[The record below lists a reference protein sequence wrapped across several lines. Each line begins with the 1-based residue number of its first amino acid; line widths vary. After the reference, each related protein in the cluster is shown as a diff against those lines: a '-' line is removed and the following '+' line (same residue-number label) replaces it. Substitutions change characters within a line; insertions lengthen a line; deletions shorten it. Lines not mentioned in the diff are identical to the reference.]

1 MSPLVQ
7 RAFDIGMVQVPE
19 EIEALASF
27 VAELKPRNVLEIGTW
42 KGGTFYLWCSLSDRR
57 GLKISIDLPGGAF
70 GGDRLTP
77 GDLERRRVARR
88 EFQYAYAISGDSHSE
103 PVHRQVKDFLAG
115 EHLDFLFVDGD
126 HTYEGVTQD
135 FLMYKDFVS
144 PSGWIAFHDINDSD
158 WHRANN
164 VGVAKLWGELK
175 GRKLEFNS
183 HQHWAGI
190 GLIQGG
196 EL

>member
-1 MSPLVQ
+1 
-7 RAFDIGMVQVPE
+7 MVQVPE

-42 KGGTFYLWCSLSDRR
+42 KGGTFYLWCALSDPR

-77 GDLERRRVARR
+77 EDIRKRDDLRFPTGFDSRQT
-88 EFQYAYAISGDSHSE
+88 QYAYLISGDSHALR
-103 PVHRQVKDFLAG
+103 VRNRAADLLAG
-115 EHLDFLFVDGD
+115 EKLDFLFIDGD
-126 HTYEGVTQD
+126 HTYEGVKQD
-135 FLMYKDFVS
+135 FLMYSPFVS
-144 PSGWIAFHDINDSD
+144 PSGWIAFHDINDSE
-158 WHRANN
+158 WHRQNN
-164 VGVAKLWGELK
+164 VGVSRLWAELK
-175 GRKLEFNS
+175 GKKLEFNS
-183 HQHWAGI
+183 HQNWAGI